1 MPMMR
6 SMNGYLAIKR
16 SSSMNF
22 PVRYYNVIQKLVIVI
37 FLTISSLYS
46 KNGIL
51 RVGFDVDDTILFSR
65 DVFLN
70 LPDDKQNPTDWSWIN
85 AHDEDFSLIME
96 PTVELVHF
104 FHDNGHKVF
113 FITARPGPNGDI
125 LAKFLTEELMFPIK
139 VNKNLF
145 FSPKEKING
154 VRYTTKQRIIKRLR
168 LDLFYGDADSDMIAA
183 LKAGV
188 HPVRIVRHKDSIVS
202 YGSNYFGNTIDKP
215 STKNPFSLE
224 DLNIFYSSNV
234 GIFGESIYP
243 IFWKGPSE

>member
-1 MPMMR
+1 
-6 SMNGYLAIKR
+6 
-16 SSSMNF
+16 MNF
-22 PVRYYNVIQKLVIVI
+22 HLRYWTVIQKLLIVI

-70 LPDDKQNPTDWSWIN
+70 LPEDKQNPTDWSWIN
-85 AHDEDFSLIME
+85 SHDEDFSLIME

-104 FHDNGHKVF
+104 FRDNGHKVF

-125 LAKFLTEELMFPIK
+125 LAKFLTDELMFPVK

-202 YGSNYFGNTIDKP
+202 YGSNYFGNTIDKS

>member
-1 MPMMR
+1 MR
-6 SMNGYLAIKR
+6 LSISQWTA
-16 SSSMNF
+16 
-22 PVRYYNVIQKLVIVI
+22 IQKIVIVI
-37 FLTISSLYS
+37 FLTISSPYS

-70 LPDDKQNPTDWSWIN
+70 LPEDKQTPTDWGWIN
-85 AHDEDFSLIME
+85 SHDEDFSLIMD

-125 LAKFLTEELMFPIK
+125 LAKFLTDELMFPVK

-168 LDLFYGDADSDMIAA
+168 LDLFYGDGDTDMIAA

-202 YGSNYFGNTIDKP
+202 YGSNYFGNTIDKT

-224 DLNIFYSSNV
+224 DLNIFYSTNV

-243 IFWKGPSE
+243 IFWEGPSE

>member
-1 MPMMR
+1 
-6 SMNGYLAIKR
+6 
-16 SSSMNF
+16 MNF
-22 PVRYYNVIQKLVIVI
+22 HLRYWAVIQKLLIVI

-70 LPDDKQNPTDWSWIN
+70 LPEDKQNPTDWSWIN
-85 AHDEDFSLIME
+85 SHDEDFSLIME

-104 FHDNGHKVF
+104 FRDNGHKVF

-125 LAKFLTEELMFPIK
+125 LAKFLTDELMFPIK